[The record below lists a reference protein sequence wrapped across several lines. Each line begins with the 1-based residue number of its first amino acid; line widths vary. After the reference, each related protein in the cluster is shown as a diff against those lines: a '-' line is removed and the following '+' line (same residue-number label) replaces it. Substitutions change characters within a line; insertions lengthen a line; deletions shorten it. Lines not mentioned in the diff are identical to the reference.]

1 MTKKTATIIGSTGM
15 IGSLL
20 LKLLLEDD
28 YYDIVRI
35 LVRKP
40 ITITHK
46 KLDVKLVNFDDF
58 EWLKLSLEGTDAVF
72 SCIGTTQKNVKGD
85 KELYWKIDHDIPV
98 KVCKIAKETGCKKFI
113 LVSSVGA
120 NSSSKNF
127 YLNLKG
133 KSEEDIIATG
143 MEQIHIMQ
151 PSMLLGKRNES
162 RPLEFFAQKTMRP
175 ISKIMIG
182 SMEKYRAIEGINLA
196 KAMVMASK
204 KTAEGTFRYTYKEMM
219 ELAQTSF

>member
-1 MTKKTATIIGSTGM
+1 MTEKTATIIGATGM

-28 YYDIVRI
+28 YYDTVRI

-46 KLDVKLVNFDDF
+46 KLDVKLVNFDDY
-58 EWLKLSLEGTDAVF
+58 EWLRLSLEGSNAVF

-85 KELYWKIDHDIPV
+85 KELYWKIDHNIPV
-98 KVCKIAKETGCKKFI
+98 KVCKIAKETGCRKFVMI
-113 LVSSVGA
+113 SSVGA
-120 NSSSKNF
+120 NSNSKNF

-133 KSEEDIIATG
+133 KTEEDIIATG

-162 RPLEFFAQKTMRP
+162 RPLESFAQKTIRP
-175 ISKIMIG
+175 ISKIMTG
-182 SMEKYRAIEGINLA
+182 SMEKYRAIEGAHLA
-196 KAMVMASK
+196 QAMIMASK
-204 KTAEGTFRYTYKEMM
+204 KTAEGIFRYTYKEMM
-219 ELAQTSF
+219 ELAKTSF